1 MTIRDLPR
9 IRLHNQQIARHAF
22 ERPDQVVAWLGAV
35 QAQDY
40 LGGLWAVGLRLEGAT
55 EREIERAL
63 DDRTI
68 IRTWPMRGTLHFV
81 AADDARWMTELMA
94 PRILAGNAR
103 RLEREHG
110 IDDKVTGHARDLL
123 QRALEGGR
131 QLSRDAIYSTLEA
144 DGIAASGGRGLHLL
158 WRLAQE
164 GLLCFGG
171 REGKQ
176 QTFALL
182 DEWLPG
188 ARRLER
194 DAALAELARR
204 YFTGHGPATIQDC
217 MWWSGLTVADV
228 RAGLAMVAPE
238 LDKAEIDGVTH
249 WFSRSIEIPPRKT
262 GATAHLLPN
271 YDEYIVG
278 YKDRSLIYTPPDD
291 NANSSGIVFS
301 NTVVLDGKVVGT
313 WKRTIGAR
321 DVRVATTLLAPLNKA
336 ERRAVARGIA
346 RYGEFLELPAIEVG
360 EEMAAR

>member
-9 IRLHNQQIARHAF
+9 IRLHNQQITRHTF
-22 ERPDQVVAWLGAV
+22 RRPDQVVAWLGAV

-40 LGGLWAVGLRLEGAT
+40 LGGLWAVGLRLRGTT
-55 EREIERAL
+55 ERDIERAL
-63 DDRTI
+63 DERTI

-94 PRILAGNAR
+94 PRILAGNAG
-103 RLEREHG
+103 RLKREHG
-110 IDDKVTGHARDLL
+110 IDDNVAGHARALL
-123 QRALEGGR
+123 RRALEGGR
-131 QLSRDAIYSTLEA
+131 QLSRDAIYAALEGA
-144 DGIAASGGRGLHLL
+144 GIAASGGRGLHLL

-188 ARRLER
+188 ARRMER
-194 DAALAELARR
+194 EEALAELARR

-217 MWWSGLTVADV
+217 MWWSGLTAADV

-238 LDKAEIDGVTH
+238 LDSTEIDGTTY
-249 WFSRSIEIPPRKT
+249 WFSPSMEIPPRRT
-262 GATAHLLPN
+262 GAIAHILPN

-278 YKDRSLIYTPPDD
+278 YKDRSSIYTPPDD
-291 NANSSGIVFS
+291 GANSSGIVFS
-301 NTVVLDGKVVGT
+301 NTVVLDGEVVGT
-313 WKRTIGAR
+313 WKRALGTR
-321 DVRVATTLLAPLNKA
+321 DVRVATTLPARLNGA
-336 ERRAVARGIA
+336 ERRAVSKAIA